1 LALQAI
7 LEPLGHRLVRA
18 ASGREALERIRS
30 EDFAVILLDVNMPG
44 MDGFETAEQLREQPR
59 TRATPIIFVSAVERD
74 PAEIRKGY
82 RYGAV
87 DFLVKPLVQEILR
100 SKVSVFVELFLQSE
114 QLKQRK
120 AAEEKLRETQARL
133 NLALEAGRLGAWEWS
148 LLTNRFSFSP
158 MLEQLHGLPAGSFA
172 GTFEAYQS
180 DIHPDDRER
189 VLDAIRHSV
198 QEHCE
203 HHLEYRI
210 RRPDGQV
217 RWLETRGQLVLDA
230 AGLPLRLVGVCHDV
244 TERRQAEESARRL
257 AIEEG
262 ARKAAEEAK
271 EREARL
277 AALRLEVST
286 ALGQAGDMR
295 QMLSRCCEALVKH
308 LGVVLARLWTLDA
321 ETQVLELQA
330 SVGTCT
336 HLDGA
341 QPSVP
346 VAGYNIGLIA
356 QEGRPHLTNDLLS
369 DPRLGDPAWAAANQL
384 SAFAGYPLLVDG
396 RCIGVVAMFAR
407 KEQSESTLSAVSLVA
422 DAIAQGIVRKRTE
435 LALQERARELA
446 RSNEEL
452 ERFAYVASH
461 DLQEPLRMVASYT
474 QLLGRR
480 YKGKLD
486 SDADEFIAFAVDGVT
501 RMQALI
507 NDLLTFSRVGTQ
519 GGALVPLELGTA
531 LAAALINLRAAI
543 ESSGAVVT
551 TDVLPTV
558 LANERQM
565 VQLFQNLIGNAIK
578 FHGPEAPR
586 IHIGAEKLAGEWQ
599 ITVRDNGIG
608 IDPTF
613 WNRLFVVFARL
624 HNRSEYAGNGIGLA
638 ICKKI
643 IERHGGRIWL
653 ESLPGRG
660 STFFFTLQ
668 GVKS

>member
-1 LALQAI
+1 LALQAV

-18 ASGREALERIRS
+18 ASGREAIERTRI
-30 EDFAVILLDVNMPG
+30 EDFAVILLDVNMPI
-44 MDGFETAEQLREQPR
+44 MDGFQTAEQLREQPR

-158 MLEQLHGLPAGSFA
+158 MLEQLHGIPPGSFG
-172 GTFEAYQS
+172 GTFAAFQS
-180 DIHPDDRER
+180 DIHPEDRER
-189 VLDAIRHSV
+189 VLQAIRESV
-198 QEHCE
+198 QERRE
-203 HHLEYRI
+203 YHLEYRI
-210 RRPDGQV
+210 VRPDGQL
-217 RWLETRGQLVLDA
+217 RWLETHGQLVIDP
-230 AGLPLRLVGVCHDV
+230 AGLPLRLVGVCQDV

-262 ARKAAEEAK
+262 ARKAAEAAK
-271 EREARL
+271 EREASL
-277 AALRLEVST
+277 AALRIEVST
-286 ALGQAGDMR
+286 ALGQGGELR
-295 QMLSRCCEALVKH
+295 QMLGGCCEALLKH
-308 LGVVLARLWTLDA
+308 LGVAFARLWTLNP
-321 ETQVLELQA
+321 ETQMLELQA
-330 SVGTCT
+330 SVGTYT
-336 HLDGA
+336 HIDGGHA
-341 QPSVP
+341 RVP
-346 VAGYNIGLIA
+346 VGKYKIGRIA
-356 QEGRPHLTNDLLS
+356 KECQPHLTNDLLN
-369 DPRLGDPAWAAANQL
+369 DPLLGDREWAAANKF

-396 RCIGVVAMFAR
+396 HCIGVVALFAR
-407 KEQSESTLSAVSLVA
+407 HELSASTLSAVSLVA
-422 DAIAQGIVRKRTE
+422 DAIAQGILRKHTE
-435 LALQERARELA
+435 LALEERARELA

-519 GGALVPLELGTA
+519 GGALAPMELGKA
-531 LAAALINLRAAI
+531 LAAAEFNLRAAI
-543 ESSGAVVT
+543 ESTGAVIT
-551 TDVLPTV
+551 SDALPTV

-565 VQLFQNLIGNAIK
+565 VQLLQNLVGNAIK
-578 FHGPEAPR
+578 FHGEKPPR
-586 IHIGAEKLAGEWQ
+586 IHVSAERHEGEWQ
-599 ITVRDNGIG
+599 IAVADNGIG

-613 WNRLFVVFARL
+613 FNRLFIVFARL

-643 IERHGGRIWL
+643 IERHGGHIWL
-653 ESLPGRG
+653 KSQPGHG
-660 STFFFTLQ
+660 STFLFTLH

>member
-1 LALQAI
+1 MALQAV

-18 ASGREALERIRS
+18 ASGREAIERVRS
-30 EDFAVILLDVNMPG
+30 EEFAVILLDVNMPI
-44 MDGFETAEQLREQPR
+44 MDGFQTAERIRELPR
-59 TRATPIIFVSAVERD
+59 TRSTPIIFVSAVDRD

-82 RYGAV
+82 SYGAV

-100 SKVSVFVELFLQSE
+100 AKVAVFIELFLQSE

-120 AAEEKLRETQARL
+120 ATEDKLRE
-133 NLALEAGRLGAWEWS
+133 
-148 LLTNRFSFSP
+148 
-158 MLEQLHGLPAGSFA
+158 
-172 GTFEAYQS
+172 
-180 DIHPDDRER
+180 
-189 VLDAIRHSV
+189 
-198 QEHCE
+198 
-203 HHLEYRI
+203 
-210 RRPDGQV
+210 
-217 RWLETRGQLVLDA
+217 
-230 AGLPLRLVGVCHDV
+230 
-244 TERRQAEESARRL
+244 
-257 AIEEG
+257 
-262 ARKAAEEAK
+262 
-271 EREARL
+271 
-277 AALRLEVST
+277 LRLEVST
-286 ALGQAGDMR
+286 ALGQAGELR
-295 QMLSRCCEALVKH
+295 QMLDGCCEALVKH
-308 LGVVLARLWTLDA
+308 LGGALARLWILNPD
-321 ETQVLELQA
+321 TQMLELQA
-330 SVGTCT
+330 SAGTHR

-341 QPSVP
+341 HARVP
-346 VAGYNIGLIA
+346 VGRYKIGLIA
-356 QEGRPHLTNDLLS
+356 QEGRPYLTNDLLN
-369 DPRLGDPAWAAANQL
+369 DPRLSDPAWAAANKFI
-384 SAFAGYPLLVDG
+384 AFAGYPLLVDG
-396 RCIGVVAMFAR
+396 RCIGVAAMFAQ
-407 KEQSESTLSAVSLVA
+407 KELSEATLSSVSLVA
-422 DAIAQGIVRKRTE
+422 DAIAQGIVRKQTE

-486 SDADEFIAFAVDGVT
+486 TDADEFIAFAVDGVT

-519 GGALVPLELGTA
+519 GGALLPLDLGTA
-531 LAAALINLRAAI
+531 VAAALINLRGAI

-586 IHIGAEKLAGEWQ
+586 IHVGAEQLADEWQ

-608 IDPTF
+608 IDPAF

-624 HNRSEYAGNGIGLA
+624 HNRSEYEGNGIGLA

-653 ESLPGRG
+653 QSLPGQG
-660 STFFFTLQ
+660 STFFFTLH

>member
-1 LALQAI
+1 MLQVI

-18 ASGREALERIRS
+18 NSGREALERVRT
-30 EDFAVILLDVNMPG
+30 EDFAVILLDVNMPI
-44 MDGFETAEQLREQPR
+44 MDGFQTAEELRALPR
-59 TRATPIIFVSAVERD
+59 TRSTPIIFVSAVERD

-133 NLALEAGRLGAWEWS
+133 SLALESGRLGAWEWS

-158 MLEQLHGLPAGSFA
+158 MLEQLHGLAPGSFA
-172 GTFEAYQS
+172 GTFAAFQS
-180 DIHPDDRER
+180 DVHPEDRER
-189 VLDAIRHSV
+189 VLHAIHQSV
-198 QEHCE
+198 NEHLE

-210 RRPDGQV
+210 VRPDGQV
-217 RWLETRGQLVLDA
+217 RWLETRGQLVVDA

-286 ALGQAGDMR
+286 ALGQAGDLR
-295 QMLSRCCEALVKH
+295 RMLGSCCEALVRH
-308 LGVVLARLWTLDA
+308 LDVALARLWTLNP

-330 SVGTCT
+330 SVGTAT
-336 HLDGA
+336 HLDGEHA
-341 QPSVP
+341 RIP
-346 VAGYNIGLIA
+346 VGERRIGLIA
-356 QEGRPHLTNDLLS
+356 QEGRPYLTNDLVQ
-369 DPRLGDPAWAAANQL
+369 DPQLGDAAWAAAHKL
-384 SAFAGYPLLVDG
+384 TAFAGCPLLVDG
-396 RCIGVVAMFAR
+396 RCIGVVAMFAQH
-407 KEQSESTLSAVSLVA
+407 EQSESTLSAVSLVA
-422 DAIAQGIVRKRTE
+422 DAIAQGIVRKQTE
-435 LALQERARELA
+435 LALEERARELA
-446 RSNEEL
+446 RSNQEL

-486 SDADEFIAFAVDGVT
+486 TDADEFIAFAVDGVT

-519 GGALVPLELGTA
+519 GGALLPLDLGTA

-551 TDVLPTV
+551 TDALPTV
-558 LANERQM
+558 VANERQM

-586 IHIGAEKLAGEWQ
+586 IHVGAEEHAGEWQ
-599 ITVRDNGIG
+599 LTVRDNGIG
-608 IDPTF
+608 IDPAF

-624 HNRSEYAGNGIGLA
+624 HNRSEYEGNGIGLA

-653 ESLPGRG
+653 QSQPGRG
-660 STFFFTLQ
+660 TTFFFTLH